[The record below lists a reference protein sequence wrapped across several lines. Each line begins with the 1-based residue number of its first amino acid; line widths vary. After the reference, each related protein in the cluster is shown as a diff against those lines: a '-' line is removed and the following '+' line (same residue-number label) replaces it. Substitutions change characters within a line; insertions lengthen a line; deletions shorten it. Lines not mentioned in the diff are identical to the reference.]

1 MEHLLKRSLL
11 PRTALHPIR
20 LPLLQW
26 LHQTRPS
33 LHRTHHLALL
43 SKHNATTTQAPTLS
57 SILNHA
63 YHLYSHSNSASPSL
77 HSRTPRH
84 FTTNLTPQR
93 YTSELHFPST
103 ISCDAIHHFR
113 KAFTV
118 HGAWRG
124 GPLIY
129 CILIDSLPILP
140 FRLIPNTHSLLV
152 LAFLEVRIWQGVG
165 AGLLFT
171 HAHMHMVR

>member
-20 LPLLQW
+20 LPILQW
-26 LHQTRPS
+26 LHRTRPS
-33 LHRTHHLALL
+33 LHRTQHLALL
-43 SKHNATTTQAPTLS
+43 GKHNATTIQAPTLS
-57 SILNHA
+57 SILDHA
-63 YHLYSHSNSASPSL
+63 YHLYAP
-77 HSRTPRH
+77 SRTPRH
-84 FTTNLTPQR
+84 FTPNLTPQR

-103 ISCDAIHHFR
+103 ISWDPIHHFC

-124 GPLIY
+124 GPLLY
-129 CILIDSLPILP
+129 CIHIDSLPIIP

-152 LAFLEVRIWQGVG
+152 SAFLEVRIWQGVG
-165 AGLLFT
+165 ARLLFA
-171 HAHMHMVR
+171 HAQMHMVR